1 MTIYF
6 YVEREKPYGC
16 FSNFSAHGFLL
27 DELYWTTSEH
37 YFQAQKFID
46 TPYLEKVRQ
55 AKTPKDAANMGR
67 NRSLPLRSEWEQ
79 VKDDAMRKA
88 VLQKFK
94 THADIR
100 EILLATEDE
109 VLVENSPFDYY
120 WGCGKDGSGK
130 NKLGQILMEVRQVM
144 RLESLGN

>member
-16 FSNFSAHGFLL
+16 FSNFSAHGFML

-37 YFQAQKFID
+37 YFQAQKFVG

-55 AKTPKDAANMGR
+55 TKTPKEAANMGR
-67 NRSLPLRSEWEQ
+67 NRSLPLRMDWNQ
-79 VKDDAMRKA
+79 VKDDVMRKA
-88 VLQKFK
+88 VLQKFR

-100 EILLATEDE
+100 EILLATGDE
-109 VLVENSPFDYY
+109 VLVENSLIDYY

-130 NKLGQILMEVRQVM
+130 NKLGKILMEVREIL
-144 RLESLGN
+144 RKEN

>member
-6 YVEREKPYGC
+6 YIEREKPYGC

-37 YFQAQKFID
+37 YFQAQKFVN

-55 AKTPKDAANMGR
+55 TQTPKDAANMGR
-67 NRSLPLRSEWEQ
+67 NRSLPLRSDWEQ
-79 VKDDAMRKA
+79 VKDEVMRKA
-88 VLQKFK
+88 VLQKFRSH
-94 THADIR
+94 TDIR
-100 EILLATEDE
+100 EILLATEDK
-109 VLVENSPFDYY
+109 VLVENSPIDYY

-130 NKLGQILMEVRQVM
+130 NKLGQILMEVREVL
-144 RLESLGN
+144 RNESL